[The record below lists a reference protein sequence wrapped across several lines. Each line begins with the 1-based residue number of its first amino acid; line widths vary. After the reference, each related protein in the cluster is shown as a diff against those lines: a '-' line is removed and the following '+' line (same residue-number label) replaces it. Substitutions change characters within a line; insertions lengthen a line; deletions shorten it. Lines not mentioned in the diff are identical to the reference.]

1 MSYLSDKYSKNF
13 SKARKADFN
22 RRFREDYD
30 PNMSELSNILLIL
43 VCAIAPKAPTIID
56 PPDRKAKTSCQLWA
70 MPPNTSN
77 RTLANIAPIA
87 NLGTIA
93 MKAVTGVGA
102 PS

>member
-1 MSYLSDKYSKNF
+1 MINPLNPSGDTDANPIRAKPTCPMEE
-13 SKARKADFN
+13 KA
-22 RRFREDYD
+22 
-30 PNMSELSNILLIL
+30 NILLML

-56 PPDRKAKTSCQLWA
+56 PPDRKTKTSCQLWA